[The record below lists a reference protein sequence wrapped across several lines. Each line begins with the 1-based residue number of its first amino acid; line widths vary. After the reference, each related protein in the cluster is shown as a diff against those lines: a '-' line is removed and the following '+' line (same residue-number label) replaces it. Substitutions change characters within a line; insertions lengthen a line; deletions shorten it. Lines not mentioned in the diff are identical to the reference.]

1 MIHTSALRFS
11 DYAGVIGTAS
21 KLDSI
26 GKSALQMTT
35 IMFPLSYD
43 EQRKIGAFFR
53 KFDDLISLYEQYT
66 LKLTQLKKGLLQKMF
81 PQK

>member
-1 MIHTSALRFS
+1 MIHTPCSSFFWLHWR
-11 DYAGVIGTAS
+11 YRNGIKV
-21 KLDSI
+21 DSI
-26 GKSALQMTT
+26 GESALQITT